1 LIAKA
6 PVHTQPESPHVE
18 LPAASQKVAA
28 VSIFDD
34 EFVPPTSGSIV
45 RVRSVDVAKNRIY
58 IDRLPDG
65 HGWLWH
71 PDLAVSQSGDVYYIP
86 DSTDS
91 EEIEK
96 LTPDDWPTQ
105 GSIGTVV
112 ELSDD
117 GTRAILEI
125 NSRLADVP
133 QRATN
138 PFEPGQTIS
147 VTSEGVPGA
156 VLTTKP
162 IDRHGI
168 HRNDAGLDP
177 SIMLVEPADIDV
189 ELSDF
194 GGSPDLVGR
203 ALDLV
208 RVALDPEQLLDRIGV
223 NPVKGILFSGPSGTG
238 KTYLARAL
246 SKQAGASFYLID
258 GPEIINKWVG
268 ESEQRL
274 RDLFDHAAR
283 NAPAVLFFDELDSI
297 VSKRDNDAPE
307 YVTRFVGQFL
317 TILDGFDPAK
327 GVLVIAAT
335 NLPGA
340 LDTALLRP
348 GRLSFKI
355 EFNGQPNGED
365 RLAILRASSSRVL
378 GAQKA
383 NLEALTAGTEGW
395 TAAEMS
401 MIWTEAGVLAAL
413 DGRGMLNAEDIREG
427 HARATTNRETTLR
440 QEGRS

>member
-1 LIAKA
+1 M
-6 PVHTQPESPHVE
+6 
-18 LPAASQKVAA
+18 
-28 VSIFDD
+28 SISDG
-34 EFVPPTSGSIV
+34 EFVPPTDGSIV
-45 RVRSVDVAKNRIY
+45 RVRSVDIAKNRIY

-71 PDLAVSQSGDVYYIP
+71 PDLAVAEPGDVYYVP
-86 DSTDS
+86 DTTDS
-91 EEIEK
+91 GEIEK
-96 LTPDDWPTQ
+96 LTLDDWPNQ
-105 GSIGTVV
+105 GSIGTVI

-125 NSRLADVP
+125 NSKLTDLP

-138 PFEPGQTIS
+138 PFKPGQTIS
-147 VTSEGVPGA
+147 VSDDGVPGA

-168 HRNDAGLDP
+168 HRNDPGLDP

-194 GGSPDLVGR
+194 GGSPDLVRR

-208 RVALDPEQLLDRIGV
+208 RVALDSEQLLERIGV

-246 SKQAGASFYLID
+246 CKEAGASFYLID

-274 RDLFDHAAR
+274 RDLFDHAAM

-297 VSKRDNDAPE
+297 VSKRNNDAPE

-355 EFNGQPNGED
+355 EFNGHPNGED
-365 RLAILRASSSRVL
+365 RMAILQASCSRIL
-378 GAQKA
+378 GSDKA
-383 NLEALTAGTEGW
+383 DLEALTAGTEGW

-413 DGRGMLNAEDIREG
+413 DGRGKLNAEDVREG
-427 HARATTNRETTLR
+427 HARAKTNRETTLR
-440 QEGRS
+440 QEGRL

>member
-1 LIAKA
+1 M
-6 PVHTQPESPHVE
+6 
-18 LPAASQKVAA
+18 
-28 VSIFDD
+28 SIFDD
-34 EFVPPTSGSIV
+34 EFVPPVSGSIV

-65 HGWLWH
+65 QGWLWH
-71 PDLAVSQSGDVYYIP
+71 PDLAASEPGDVYFIP
-86 DSTDS
+86 DSAHS

-96 LTPDDWPTQ
+96 LTPDDWPAQ

-125 NSRLADVP
+125 NGRLTDVP
-133 QRATN
+133 QRAAN
-138 PFEPGQTIS
+138 PFQPGQAVS
-147 VTSEGVPGA
+147 VSSEGIPGA

-162 IDRHGI
+162 IDRLGI
-168 HRNDAGLDP
+168 HRNESGLDP

-203 ALDLV
+203 ALDLA
-208 RVALDPEQLLDRIGV
+208 RVALDPQQLLERIGV

-246 SKQAGASFYLID
+246 SKEVGASFYLID

-274 RDLFDHAAR
+274 RDLFDHAAKS
-283 NAPAVLFFDELDSI
+283 APALLFFDELDSI

-348 GRLSFKI
+348 GRLSFKV
-355 EFNGQPNGED
+355 EFNGHPNGGD
-365 RLAILRASSSRVL
+365 RLAILRASSRRVL
-378 GAQKA
+378 GADKA
-383 NLEALTAGTEGW
+383 DLEALTEGTEGW

-413 DGRGMLNAEDIREG
+413 DGRNRLNAEDVREG
-427 HARATTNRETTLR
+427 YVRARMNRETTLR
-440 QEGRS
+440 QAGRS

>member
-1 LIAKA
+1 LTEHRG
-6 PVHTQPESPHVE
+6 PYRPGVPHVQSR
-18 LPAASQKVAA
+18 AASPVGPY

-34 EFVPPTSGSIV
+34 EFVPPASGSIV
-45 RVRSVDVAKNRIY
+45 RVRRVDIAKNRIY
-58 IDRLPDG
+58 IDRLPEG

-71 PDLAVSQSGDVYYIP
+71 PDLAASEPGDIYYIP
-86 DSTDS
+86 DSA
-91 EEIEK
+91 EYEQIEK
-96 LTPDDWPTQ
+96 LSPDDWPAQ
-105 GSIGTVV
+105 GAIGTIV

-117 GTRAILEI
+117 GNRAILEI
-125 NSRLADVP
+125 NGKLTDVP
-133 QRATN
+133 QRHTD
-138 PFEPGQTIS
+138 PFEPGQTVAVS
-147 VTSEGVPGA
+147 NEGVPGV

-168 HRNDAGLDP
+168 HRNDPGLDP
-177 SIMLVEPADIDV
+177 AIMLVQPTDIDV
-189 ELSDF
+189 KLSDF
-194 GGSPDLVGR
+194 GGSPELVER

-208 RVALDPEQLLDRIGV
+208 RVALDPEQRLERIGV

-246 SKQAGASFYLID
+246 SKEAGANFYLID

-274 RDLFDHAAR
+274 RDLFDHAAN

-297 VSKRDNDAPE
+297 VSRRGNDAPE

-355 EFNGQPNGED
+355 EFNGQPSSED

-378 GAQKA
+378 GADRA
-383 NLEALTAGTEGW
+383 DLNALTAGTNGW

-427 HARATTNRETTLR
+427 HARAKANREITLR
-440 QEGRS
+440 QEGRP